1 MSSEIGCEYHIP
13 TEDRICIK
21 EIYSTPVLIFQP
33 ADIKNLK
40 VN

>member
-1 MSSEIGCEYHIP
+1 MSSEIGCEHHIP
-13 TEDRICIK
+13 IEDRICIK